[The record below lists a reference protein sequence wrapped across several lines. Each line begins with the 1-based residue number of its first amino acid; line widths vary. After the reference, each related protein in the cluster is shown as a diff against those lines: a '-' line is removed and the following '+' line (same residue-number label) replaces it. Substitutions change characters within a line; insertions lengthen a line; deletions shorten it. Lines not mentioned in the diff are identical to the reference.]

1 VLAPVVSRI
10 VLVLTIQAAMVPLQ
24 AAAAPPEARGGL
36 TDRLPPGN
44 HRVRLVVD
52 GRRRSYLVHV
62 PPQVAGATADA
73 PLPVVL
79 ALHGAAMNGWLMR
92 HFTGLDGTADRAGFI
107 AVYPDGTGPGPFLV
121 WNAGH
126 FPGNVWRKR
135 PNDVAFLEAVID
147 DLATRAPVDPA
158 RICACGFSNG
168 GMMCYRLAA
177 ERSQRIA
184 AIAPVAGTIAMRD
197 PAPVRPVPVLH
208 FHGTRDRFVPY
219 TREAGGL
226 GGRWTERLRD
236 VPGTIAEWVR
246 LAACTDPA
254 VTDVLADGA
263 RDGLRVTR
271 ERHGGCADG
280 AEVVLVTIEG
290 GGHTWPGR
298 RPPVWFIGRST
309 RTVSANELMWEFF
322 TRHPLR

>member
-1 VLAPVVSRI
+1 MIARFVPG
-10 VLVLTIQAAMVPLQ
+10 MVPLV
-24 AAAAPPEARGGL
+24 ALHLALGTPDVRAAPPADGHADAG
-36 TDRLPPGN
+36 RLPSGD

-62 PPQVAGATADA
+62 PPRGAGPDATA

-92 HFTGLDGTADRAGFI
+92 WFTDLDRTADRRGFI
-107 AVYPDGTGPGPFLV
+107 AVYPDGTGRGPFLV
-121 WNAGH
+121 WNAGQ
-126 FPGNVWRKR
+126 FPGNVWTKR

-147 DLATRAPVDPA
+147 DVAKRAPVDPA
-158 RICACGFSNG
+158 RVYACGFSNG

-197 PAPVRPVPVLH
+197 PAPTRPVPVLH
-208 FHGTRDRFVPY
+208 FHGTLDRFVPY

-226 GGRWTERLRD
+226 GGRWTDRLHD
-236 VPGTIAEWVR
+236 VPGTIAAWSR
-246 LAACTDPA
+246 LAGCTAPA
-254 VTDVLADGA
+254 VVDVLADGA
-263 RDGLRVTR
+263 RDGLRVR
-271 ERHGGCADG
+271 RASHGACADG
-280 AEVVLVTIEG
+280 AEVALVTIEG

-309 RTVSANELMWEFF
+309 RAVSANDLMWEFF
-322 TRHPLR
+322 TRHPLP

>member
-1 VLAPVVSRI
+1 MLAPVVSRI

-62 PPQVAGATADA
+62 PPQVAGAAADA

-121 WNAGH
+121 WNAGQ

-184 AIAPVAGTIAMRD
+184 G
-197 PAPVRPVPVLH
+197 
-208 FHGTRDRFVPY
+208 
-219 TREAGGL
+219 
-226 GGRWTERLRD
+226 
-236 VPGTIAEWVR
+236 
-246 LAACTDPA
+246 TDPA